1 MQLTHP
7 RKCFS
12 LSVDHLSNPVSKGLP
27 EISPMCLSHKIPKLR
42 GPFHL
47 TKSRSR
53 RMDALNQC
61 RHLLPVSIYIVRED
75 FLIIIRVAYS
85 RICFLESG
93 IQFSTDMASQIY
105 SGIPGSQFISSN
117 SWSLPC
123 NSKFSITLTFGGKRF
138 TISERDTI
146 VKASDGTCNGVV
158 TGGAQGLVQIGA
170 PFMRNVYTCVIPYLP
185 SSHRV
190 EMLFN
195 FLDSLV
201 QKRLAMGQSS
211 FLLDLR
217 RRARA
222 RRLAVL
228 LRPLKILD
236 FYWCLRLPRLLQYS
250 SSDADVSFNSH
261 PIRKTAASSRL

>member
-1 MQLTHP
+1 MIPFQTVFLPWVQLTHP

-12 LSVDHLSNPVSKGLP
+12 GSVDHLSNPVSKGIP
-27 EISPMCLSHKIPKLR
+27 EISPMWLSHKMPKLR

-47 TKSRSR
+47 TKSPSR

-61 RHLLPVSIYIVRED
+61 RLLLPVSIYIVREG
-75 FLIIIRVAYS
+75 FLVIIRVAYS

-93 IQFSTDMASQIY
+93 IQFSTDVASQIY

-146 VKASDGTCNGVV
+146 VKSSDGTCTGVV

-185 SSHRV
+185 LSHRV

-195 FLDSLV
+195 FFRQFGAEKASNGSVKFFVGFAEKNERQKVGGGAPQTTQNIGLLLV
-201 QKRLAMGQSS
+201 
-211 FLLDLR
+211 
-217 RRARA
+217 
-222 RRLAVL
+222 LAVASIVA
-228 LRPLKILD
+228 IL
-236 FYWCLRLPRLLQYS
+236 F
-250 SSDADVSFNSH
+250 
-261 PIRKTAASSRL
+261 